1 MHQLRQNGDLRVAFH
16 HNLMRTLL
24 ITSCKDPLPW
34 SLYSAS
40 AYQQGDTH
48 VELTF
53 YTFFLVSTAFQD
65 ILNFVVILYR
75 WKLTDSYNPPNKSE
89 EVIFFLWSQSCT
101 LSFNSD
107 LSVLSEILK
116 KCLLCP
122 LLKKKNDAKNIT
134 IKLLTIVFEMT
145 LHCIRQEALTVC
157 ITFSGTQRQDQES
170 DSLIYSLYLYI
181 LYSPLSWYQL
191 ISFVLETKYIWQID
205 TTLRNL
211 LSEKNGIKL

>member
-1 MHQLRQNGDLRVAFH
+1 MHQLRQNGDLWVAFH

-34 SLYSAS
+34 SLYPAS
-40 AYQQGDTH
+40 AYQQGGTH

-89 EVIFFLWSQSCT
+89 EVIFFFLWSQSCT

-122 LLKKKNDAKNIT
+122 LLKKKWCQKYYHKAINNCIWNDS
-134 IKLLTIVFEMT
+134 T
-145 LHCIRQEALTVC
+145 LYKTRSSDCLHYFFRDTKTGSGIR
-157 ITFSGTQRQDQES
+157 
-170 DSLIYSLYLYI
+170 
-181 LYSPLSWYQL
+181 
-191 ISFVLETKYIWQID
+191 
-205 TTLRNL
+205 
-211 LSEKNGIKL
+211 